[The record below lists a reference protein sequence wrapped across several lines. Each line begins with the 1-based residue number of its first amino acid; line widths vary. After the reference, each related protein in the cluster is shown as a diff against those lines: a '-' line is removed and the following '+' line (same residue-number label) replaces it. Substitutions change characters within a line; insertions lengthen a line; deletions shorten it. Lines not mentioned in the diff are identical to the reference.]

1 MESVVTVRVPQESKE
16 LARANLGRHG
26 LSLSDYLRAALEFM
40 SSSRELPAD
49 FELLV
54 SEERADARLMNL
66 ENLFDLVCSSIDG
79 NMARLCW
86 EIPCKK
92 CPFNGS
98 QSVVLCFVPEIC

>member
-16 LARANLGRHG
+16 LARANLGRLG

-66 ENLFDLVCSSIDG
+66 ENLFDLVDHAEYKGLGHPAAGCTAADDDAEFERLMLERFDG
-79 NMARLCW
+79 
-86 EIPCKK
+86 
-92 CPFNGS
+92 
-98 QSVVLCFVPEIC
+98 